1 MSVTPARK
9 ARLRAN
15 KERAAREQY
24 VLSAA
29 VTRSTVTPFL
39 DTNWDAAAR
48 KYIETGDESL
58 KEQFPKPRKDEAS

>member
-1 MSVTPARK
+1 MAMSPARK
-9 ARLRAN
+9 ARLRASA
-15 KERAAREQY
+15 ERAAREQY

-29 VTRSTVTPFL
+29 FTSNTVNPFL

-58 KEQFPKPRKDEAS
+58 KADFPRPRQDAS